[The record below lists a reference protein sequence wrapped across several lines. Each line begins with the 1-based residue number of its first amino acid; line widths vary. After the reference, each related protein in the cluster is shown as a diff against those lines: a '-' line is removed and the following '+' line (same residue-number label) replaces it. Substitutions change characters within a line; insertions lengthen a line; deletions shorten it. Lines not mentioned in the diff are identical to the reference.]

1 MKCPKCGYLGFET
14 SDRCRHCGYDFSL
27 SQTTDTAPELPLR
40 SSEGAGAALADL
52 DLGGPR
58 AIAHDEATLELVRPT
73 VQSNVA
79 TVTPPD
85 LASAAGARAPAAAAQ
100 RTESEALPLFG

>member
-40 SSEGAGAALADL
+40 SNEGAGAALADL

-58 AIAHDEATLELVRPT
+58 AIAHDEATLELVRLT
-73 VQSNVA
+73 QSNVA

-85 LASAAGARAPAAAAQ
+85 LASAASARATAAAAQ
-100 RTESEALPLFG
+100 RTESEA